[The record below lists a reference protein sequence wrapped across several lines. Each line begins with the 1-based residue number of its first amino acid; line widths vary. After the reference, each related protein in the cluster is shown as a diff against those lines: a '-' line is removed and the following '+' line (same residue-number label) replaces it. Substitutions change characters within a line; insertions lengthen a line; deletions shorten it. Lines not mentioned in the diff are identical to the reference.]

1 MDEETRRLVLHKTW
15 CHGQLLLPIL
25 ALWYLWIFVHS
36 GGLALLYA
44 ALVLPLWSYVSWKAA
59 SSTRPAEGGAEGG
72 GDGVTGLVVVVSV
85 RRLFLGRCMCTIGTR
100 RCLYPRMASADRHEQ
115 LPISGDCVRPVAR
128 GSGRIFTRCRGMLGT
143 TDDATTASIVFL
155 CWCRGAVSNVFALMA
170 YYR

>member
-1 MDEETRRLVLHKTW
+1 MTKKRRKASYYTRHKTW

-25 ALWYLWIFVHS
+25 AL
-36 GGLALLYA
+36 
-44 ALVLPLWSYVSWKAA
+44 LVSLDICPLWRPGLVVRGPRPAPVSRKAA
-59 SSTRPAEGGAEGG
+59 SSTRPAEGAAE
-72 GDGVTGLVVVVSV
+72 GDGVTGLVVVVPI

-100 RCLYPRMASADRHEQ
+100 RCLYHRMASADRHEQ

-143 TDDATTASIVFL
+143 TDDATAALIVFL
-155 CWCRGAVSNVFALMA
+155 CWCSGAVSNVFALMA